1 MEEQKGRK
9 RMILLIGGAYQG
21 KTAYAR
27 EYAKEGDEIINH
39 YHKKVREQM
48 EAGLNPLEE
57 AEKLVEESKEAIII
71 SDEVGYGLVPM
82 DAFER
87 EYREMVGRVNCYLAE
102 HAEQVIRIVCGIG
115 TRIK

>member
-1 MEEQKGRK
+1 
-9 RMILLIGGAYQG
+9 MILLIGGAYQG
-21 KTAYAR
+21 KTAYAKEHR
-27 EYAKEGDEIINH
+27 KEGYEVINH
-39 YHKKVREQM
+39 YHKKVREQL
-48 EAGLNPLEE
+48 EAGLDPLKE
-57 AEKLVEESKEAIII
+57 AEKLIEKKHSSIII

-87 EYREMVGRVNCYLAE
+87 EYREMVGRVNCCFAK